1 MSKLTHLD
9 EDGKAKMVDV
19 GDKTPT
25 KRTAIATGRI
35 SMQPETLNL
44 VISGTNKK
52 GDVLAVARIAGIM
65 AAKRTADLI
74 PLCHPL
80 SITRIDIDLELDIEK
95 STINCTAL
103 VETIGQTGVE
113 IEALN
118 ATQVALLTVYD
129 MCKAADKGM
138 VISGV
143 MLKEKRGG
151 RSGHWSRDESQG
163 I

>member
-65 AAKRTADLI
+65 AAKKTADLI

-80 SITRIDIDLELDIEK
+80 SITRIDIDLELDIEE
-95 STINCTAL
+95 STIKCTVL

>member
-80 SITRIDIDLELDIEK
+80 SITRIDIDLELDIEE
-95 STINCTAL
+95 STINCTTL

>member
-35 SMQPETLNL
+35 SMKPETLNL

-80 SITRIDIDLELDIEK
+80 SITRIDIDLELDTEK

-138 VISGV
+138 VISEV

>member
-65 AAKRTADLI
+65 AAKKL
-74 PLCHPL
+74 
-80 SITRIDIDLELDIEK
+80 
-95 STINCTAL
+95 
-103 VETIGQTGVE
+103 
-113 IEALN
+113 
-118 ATQVALLTVYD
+118 
-129 MCKAADKGM
+129 
-138 VISGV
+138 
-143 MLKEKRGG
+143 
-151 RSGHWSRDESQG
+151 
-163 I
+163 

>member
-35 SMQPETLNL
+35 SMKPETLNL

-80 SITRIDIDLELDIEK
+80 SITRIDIDLELDLEK
-95 STINCTAL
+95 FAINCTAL

-118 ATQVALLTVYD
+118 ATQISLLTVYD

-138 VISGV
+138 VISEV

>member
-35 SMQPETLNL
+35 SMKPETLHL

-80 SITRIDIDLELDIEK
+80 SITRIDIDLELDTEK

-138 VISGV
+138 VISEV

>member
-9 EDGKAKMVDV
+9 EDGRAKMVDV

-25 KRTAIATGRI
+25 KRAAIATGRI
-35 SMQPETLNL
+35 SMRPETLNL
-44 VISGTNKK
+44 VMSGTNKK
-52 GDVLAVARIAGIM
+52 GDVLAVARVAGIM
-65 AAKRTADLI
+65 AAKKTAELI

-80 SITRIDIDLELDIEK
+80 GITRIDIVLELDKKNSSI
-95 STINCTAL
+95 SCTAL

-118 ATQVALLTVYD
+118 ATQISLLTVYD

-138 VISGV
+138 VISEV
-143 MLKEKRGG
+143 KLKEKRGG
-151 RSGHWSRDESQG
+151 RSGYWSRDEV
-163 I
+163 

>member
-35 SMQPETLNL
+35 SMKPETLNL
-44 VISGTNKK
+44 VVSGTNKK

-80 SITRIDIDLELDIEK
+80 SITRIDVDLELDIEK

-103 VETIGQTGVE
+103 VETTGQTGVE

-118 ATQVALLTVYD
+118 ATQISLLTVYD

-138 VISGV
+138 VISEV

>member
-25 KRTAIATGRI
+25 KRTAIATGKI
-35 SMQPETLNL
+35 SMKPETLDL

-65 AAKRTADLI
+65 AAKKTSELI

-80 SITRIDIDLELDIEK
+80 NITKIDIDLELDK
-95 STINCTAL
+95 VNSFINCTAL

-118 ATQVALLTVYD
+118 ATQISLLTIYD

-138 VISGV
+138 IISEV
-143 MLKEKRGG
+143 QLKEKRGG
-151 RSGHWSRDESQG
+151 RSGHWSRSKA
-163 I
+163 